1 MENKIWHRKPGM
13 HKVLIAGL
21 VIISLLFTFF
31 AQSCKT
37 PVSTT
42 TPATTTP
49 AQSEIRVEVIEH
61 SMIVTE
67 SGVPTVTGTIQSVV
81 SYFLSGAEVWVKFYD
96 AAGELLGTSNDLT
109 NNDLGPG
116 DVWSFV
122 IIYFGP
128 NPENVDSYTVE
139 VGFPNY

>member
-1 MENKIWHRKPGM
+1 M
-13 HKVLIAGL
+13 
-21 VIISLLFTFF
+21 S
-31 AQSCKT
+31 
-37 PVSTT
+37 
-42 TPATTTP
+42 
-49 AQSEIRVEVIEH
+49 
-61 SMIVTE
+61 VTE
-67 SGVPTVTGTIQSVV
+67 SGVPVVIGTIQNVV

-116 DVWSFV
+116 DTWSFV

-128 NPENVDSYTVE
+128 NPENVNSYTVE